1 MSSRYFRP
9 QREPAHAVDGE
20 ERTCDWPGC
29 GGEGLYRAP
38 RSPRELYVYQWF
50 CLDHVRQYNSAWN
63 YYDGMNHDQVEHD
76 VRRDTVWHRPSWPLS
91 GRGAIRDPFGLLD
104 AAEMPA
110 PRRVPTPAEEAL
122 VVLDLRPPVST
133 AAVKARYKE
142 LVKRHHPDAN
152 GGDKASEEKFKQ
164 ITQAYETIMGSLSS

>member
-29 GGEGLYRAP
+29 DGEGLYRAP

-50 CLDHVRQYNSAWN
+50 CLEHVRQYNSAWN
-63 YYDGMNHDQVEHD
+63 YFDGMNDDQVEHD

-104 AAEMPA
+104 EAQVAP
-110 PRRVPTPAEEAL
+110 PRRIPTPAEEAM